1 MVRKSQSLRS
11 PWYLLWE
18 SVFSEKKSSHGGCRE
33 GLSSGRSI
41 IKICYIKLKKINK
54 IFYTLLGGDKI
65 QKFWIYYIWN
75 ISSENLKVV
84 AFVKKKNTL
93 VKNNHLF
100 STCFSGDVGHCDLRQ
115 TELHPVDYICCRKQP
130 WWA

>member
-1 MVRKSQSLRS
+1 MENYNWKSTDIHSMPNPNWYIYNTTLCIRLKKNLNKMVRKSQSLRS

-18 SVFSEKKSSHGGCRE
+18 SVFWEKKSSHGGCRE

-84 AFVKKKNTL
+84 ALVKKK
-93 VKNNHLF
+93 HI
-100 STCFSGDVGHCDLRQ
+100 S
-115 TELHPVDYICCRKQP
+115 
-130 WWA
+130 